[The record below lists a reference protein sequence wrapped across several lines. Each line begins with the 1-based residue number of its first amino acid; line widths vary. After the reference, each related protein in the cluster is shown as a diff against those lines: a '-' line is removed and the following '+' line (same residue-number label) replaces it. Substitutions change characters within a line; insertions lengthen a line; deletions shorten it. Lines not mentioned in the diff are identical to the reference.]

1 MVEAALY
8 QDGVRVSTPASLAD
22 TFRELREQQDG
33 MAWIG
38 LARPTEAEILSL
50 AAEFDLH
57 PLAVEDAMEA
67 HQRPKLERYGDT
79 LFVVLRAARYLDAP
93 EEVDFGELHVF
104 VGPDFLITVRHGAA
118 PDLSAVRR
126 RMEETPE
133 LLKLGPEAVLYAI
146 LDAVVDGYAPVVA
159 GVQNDI
165 DEIETEVFRG
175 DPEVSRR
182 IYELSRE
189 MVEFQRATR
198 PLVGMLHGLMAGFAK
213 YGTDEELQRYLRD
226 VADHVT
232 HTSERVDGFRQ
243 ALTDILTVNATLVT
257 QQQNAEMRALAE
269 AGFEQNEEIKK
280 ISSWAAILFAP
291 TLVGTIY
298 GMNFEHMPELQLEL
312 RIPLRDRPDG
322 GGLRQF
328 VRDFQAAG
336 LALTTS
342 CRAQFFCGLC
352 SRIGATIRPP
362 GRHRPGSSSAGEAAG
377 GTAGSWETAAAGAW
391 TRHEATARTTRPARG
406 SLPQPGPAPPAVAGA
421 AHPRRPH
428 RAHRMGRRLPPARL
442 PHPGSRVTDMPELH
456 TRLLADVIAL
466 GSPYPLVLTGGY
478 AVRAHHL
485 INRPSQDLDVAT
497 ENPAPMADIAATLPP
512 AWKQLDVLVR
522 PGRGQEP
529 TRHGVRLCRGRCE
542 AVFGTGESQVADW
555 GVDAPGTGSTSHLCS
570 ASPLRGLGTRTV
582 PVSGEAG
589 AITRFLSRRV

>member
-1 MVEAALY
+1 MAERRARPLSKNLRKSVWRRALPPPQPPAATNPAPRAEPPAPEQIEVVSVVQAALY
-8 QDGVRVSTPASLAD
+8 RDGVRVSSPATLAD
-22 TFRELREQQDG
+22 TFRELREEPSG

-38 LARPTEAEILSL
+38 LARPTERELLSL
-50 AAEFDLH
+50 AEEFDLH
-57 PLAVEDAMEA
+57 PLSVEDAMEA

-104 VGPDFLITVRHGAA
+104 VGPDFVITVRHGAA

-146 LDAVVDGYAPVVA
+146 LDAVVDGYEPVVA

-257 QQQNAEMRALAE
+257 QEQNAEMRALAE

-298 GMNFEHMPELQLEL
+298 GMNFEHMPEL
-312 RIPLRDRPDG
+312 RWSFGYP
-322 GGLRQF
+322 F
-328 VRDFQAAG
+328 A
-336 LALTTS
+336 
-342 CRAQFFCGLC
+342 
-352 SRIGATIRPP
+352 
-362 GRHRPGSSSAGEAAG
+362 
-377 GTAGSWETAAAGAW
+377 
-391 TRHEATARTTRPARG
+391 
-406 SLPQPGPAPPAVAGA
+406 
-421 AHPRRPH
+421 
-428 RAHRMGRRLPPARL
+428 
-442 PHPGSRVTDMPELH
+442 
-456 TRLLADVIAL
+456 IAL
-466 GSPYPLVLTGGY
+466 
-478 AVRAHHL
+478 
-485 INRPSQDLDVAT
+485 
-497 ENPAPMADIAATLPP
+497 MAIVCTSLYVIF
-512 AWKQLDVLVR
+512 KR
-522 PGRGQEP
+522 R
-529 TRHGVRLCRGRCE
+529 
-542 AVFGTGESQVADW
+542 DW
-555 GVDAPGTGSTSHLCS
+555 L
-570 ASPLRGLGTRTV
+570 
-582 PVSGEAG
+582 
-589 AITRFLSRRV
+589 

>member
-1 MVEAALY
+1 MSEGSARPASKGARKSVWRRALTPPAAPPAPPPTPRPEPAAPEPADADSVVQAALY
-8 QDGVRVSTPASLAD
+8 RDGVRVSTPESLAD
-22 TFRELREQQDG
+22 TFRELREQPDG

-38 LARPTEAEILSL
+38 LARPTEAELHSL

-67 HQRPKLERYGDT
+67 HQRPKLERYGET
-79 LFVVLRAARYLDAP
+79 LFVVLSAARYLDAL

-126 RMEETPE
+126 RMEDTPE

-146 LDAVVDGYAPVVA
+146 LDSVVDGYVPVVS

-175 DPEVSRR
+175 DPKASRR

-198 PLVGMLHGLMAGFAK
+198 PLVGMLHALMAGFSK
-213 YGTDEELQRYLRD
+213 YRTDEELQRYLRD

-298 GMNFEHMPELQLEL
+298 GMNFDHMPELHWMLGYPFAIIL
-312 RIPLRDRPDG
+312 MAVVCTSLYIVFKRRDW
-322 GGLRQF
+322 L
-328 VRDFQAAG
+328 
-336 LALTTS
+336 
-342 CRAQFFCGLC
+342 
-352 SRIGATIRPP
+352 
-362 GRHRPGSSSAGEAAG
+362 
-377 GTAGSWETAAAGAW
+377 
-391 TRHEATARTTRPARG
+391 
-406 SLPQPGPAPPAVAGA
+406 
-421 AHPRRPH
+421 
-428 RAHRMGRRLPPARL
+428 
-442 PHPGSRVTDMPELH
+442 
-456 TRLLADVIAL
+456 
-466 GSPYPLVLTGGY
+466 
-478 AVRAHHL
+478 
-485 INRPSQDLDVAT
+485 
-497 ENPAPMADIAATLPP
+497 
-512 AWKQLDVLVR
+512 
-522 PGRGQEP
+522 
-529 TRHGVRLCRGRCE
+529 
-542 AVFGTGESQVADW
+542 
-555 GVDAPGTGSTSHLCS
+555 
-570 ASPLRGLGTRTV
+570 
-582 PVSGEAG
+582 
-589 AITRFLSRRV
+589 

>member
-1 MVEAALY
+1 MAERRARPASTAKKHTWRRTTRSAAAPPPADPGPATPAGATAEQREADSVIQAALY
-8 QDGVRVSTPASLAD
+8 EGGVRVATPSSLAD
-22 TFRELREQQDG
+22 TFRELREQRDG

-38 LARPTEAEILSL
+38 LARPTEAELLSL

-57 PLAVEDAMEA
+57 ELAVEDAMEA
-67 HQRPKLERYGDT
+67 HQRPKLERYGET

-104 VGPDFLITVRHGAA
+104 VGPDFVITVRHGAA

-126 RMEETPE
+126 RMEASPE

-165 DEIETEVFRG
+165 DEIETEVFSG

-198 PLVGMLHGLMAGFAK
+198 PLVGMLHALMAGFAK

-243 ALTDILTVNATLVT
+243 ALTDILTVNSTLVT

-298 GMNFEHMPELQLEL
+298 GMNFETMPELKW
-312 RIPLRDRPDG
+312 
-322 GGLRQF
+322 
-328 VRDFQAAG
+328 AAG
-336 LALTTS
+336 YPFAILLM
-342 CRAQFFCGLC
+342 
-352 SRIGATIRPP
+352 
-362 GRHRPGSSSAGEAAG
+362 AAVCI
-377 GTAGSWETAAAGAW
+377 
-391 TRHEATARTTRPARG
+391 
-406 SLPQPGPAPPAVAGA
+406 SLYFIFK
-421 AHPRRPH
+421 RR
-428 RAHRMGRRLPPARL
+428 
-442 PHPGSRVTDMPELH
+442 
-456 TRLLADVIAL
+456 
-466 GSPYPLVLTGGY
+466 
-478 AVRAHHL
+478 
-485 INRPSQDLDVAT
+485 
-497 ENPAPMADIAATLPP
+497 
-512 AWKQLDVLVR
+512 
-522 PGRGQEP
+522 
-529 TRHGVRLCRGRCE
+529 
-542 AVFGTGESQVADW
+542 DW
-555 GVDAPGTGSTSHLCS
+555 L
-570 ASPLRGLGTRTV
+570 
-582 PVSGEAG
+582 
-589 AITRFLSRRV
+589 

>member
-1 MVEAALY
+1 MPERPNRPARPDRHRPPSTTPSPSPLPPDHHSVVDSAVYRDGRRAA
-8 QDGVRVSTPASLAD
+8 SPATLAD
-22 TFRELREQQDG
+22 TFRQLRERPDG

-38 LARPTEAEILSL
+38 LHRPTQAELHSLEAE
-50 AAEFDLH
+50 FNLH
-57 PLAVEDAMEA
+57 PLAIEDALEA

-93 EEVDFGELHVF
+93 EEVEFGELHVF

-133 LLKLGPEAVLYAI
+133 LLSLGPEAALYAI

-159 GVQNDI
+159 GVQNDM

-198 PLVGMLHGLMAGFAK
+198 PLVGMLHALMAGFAK

-243 ALTDILTVNATLVT
+243 ALTEILTVNATLVS

-298 GMNFEHMPELQLEL
+298 GMNFE
-312 RIPLRDRPDG
+312 
-322 GGLRQF
+322 
-328 VRDFQAAG
+328 V
-336 LALTTS
+336 
-342 CRAQFFCGLC
+342 
-352 SRIGATIRPP
+352 
-362 GRHRPGSSSAGEAAG
+362 
-377 GTAGSWETAAAGAW
+377 
-391 TRHEATARTTRPARG
+391 
-406 SLPQPGPAPPAVAGA
+406 
-421 AHPRRPH
+421 
-428 RAHRMGRRLPPARL
+428 
-442 PHPGSRVTDMPELH
+442 MPELH
-456 TRLLADVIAL
+456 WAAGYPFALLLMAVVCTSLYVIFKK
-466 GSPYPLVLTGGY
+466 
-478 AVRAHHL
+478 R
-485 INRPSQDLDVAT
+485 
-497 ENPAPMADIAATLPP
+497 
-512 AWKQLDVLVR
+512 
-522 PGRGQEP
+522 
-529 TRHGVRLCRGRCE
+529 
-542 AVFGTGESQVADW
+542 DW
-555 GVDAPGTGSTSHLCS
+555 L
-570 ASPLRGLGTRTV
+570 
-582 PVSGEAG
+582 
-589 AITRFLSRRV
+589 

>member
-1 MVEAALY
+1 MSERRARSASKDTRGDSKNASNGKDARKSVWRRALTPPAAPPARPPSPRPDPPAPDPDDAGSVVQAALY
-8 QDGVRVSTPASLAD
+8 RDGVRVSTPATLAD
-22 TFRELREQQDG
+22 TFRELRDEPDG
-33 MAWIG
+33 VAWIG
-38 LARPTEAEILSL
+38 LARPTEAELLSL

-67 HQRPKLERYGDT
+67 HQRPKLERYGET
-79 LFVVLRAARYLDAP
+79 LFVVLRAARYLDAL

-104 VGPDFLITVRHGAA
+104 VGPDFVITVRHGAA

-126 RMEETPE
+126 RMEDTPE

-146 LDAVVDGYAPVVA
+146 LDSVVDGYLPVVS

-175 DPEVSRR
+175 DPKVSRR

-198 PLVGMLHGLMAGFAK
+198 PLVGMLHALMAGFAK

-298 GMNFEHMPELQLEL
+298 GMNF
-312 RIPLRDRPDG
+312 D
-322 GGLRQF
+322 
-328 VRDFQAAG
+328 
-336 LALTTS
+336 S
-342 CRAQFFCGLC
+342 
-352 SRIGATIRPP
+352 
-362 GRHRPGSSSAGEAAG
+362 
-377 GTAGSWETAAAGAW
+377 
-391 TRHEATARTTRPARG
+391 
-406 SLPQPGPAPPAVAGA
+406 
-421 AHPRRPH
+421 
-428 RAHRMGRRLPPARL
+428 
-442 PHPGSRVTDMPELH
+442 MPELH
-456 TRLLADVIAL
+456 WVLGYPFAIVLMAVVCTSLYVIFK
-466 GSPYPLVLTGGY
+466 
-478 AVRAHHL
+478 R
-485 INRPSQDLDVAT
+485 
-497 ENPAPMADIAATLPP
+497 
-512 AWKQLDVLVR
+512 K
-522 PGRGQEP
+522 
-529 TRHGVRLCRGRCE
+529 
-542 AVFGTGESQVADW
+542 DW
-555 GVDAPGTGSTSHLCS
+555 L
-570 ASPLRGLGTRTV
+570 
-582 PVSGEAG
+582 
-589 AITRFLSRRV
+589 

>member
-1 MVEAALY
+1 MSERRARPAAKGSAKNARKSVWRRALTPPAAPPRSEAPPAAARTAEPEPMSIVQAALY
-8 QDGVRVSTPASLAD
+8 RDGVRVSSPATLAE
-22 TFRELREQQDG
+22 TFRELRDQPSG

-38 LARPTEAEILSL
+38 LARPTESELLSL

-57 PLAVEDAMEA
+57 PLSVEDAMEA
-67 HQRPKLERYGDT
+67 HQRPKLERYGET

-104 VGPDFLITVRHGAA
+104 VGPDFVITVRHGAA

-165 DEIETEVFRG
+165 DEIETEVFGG
-175 DPEVSRR
+175 DPAVSRR

-298 GMNFEHMPELQLEL
+298 GMNF
-312 RIPLRDRPDG
+312 D
-322 GGLRQF
+322 
-328 VRDFQAAG
+328 
-336 LALTTS
+336 
-342 CRAQFFCGLC
+342 
-352 SRIGATIRPP
+352 
-362 GRHRPGSSSAGEAAG
+362 
-377 GTAGSWETAAAGAW
+377 
-391 TRHEATARTTRPARG
+391 
-406 SLPQPGPAPPAVAGA
+406 
-421 AHPRRPH
+421 
-428 RAHRMGRRLPPARL
+428 
-442 PHPGSRVTDMPELH
+442 DMPELGWH
-456 TRLLADVIAL
+456 F
-466 GSPYPLVLTGGY
+466 GYPFAIGLMGVVCVSLY
-478 AVRAHHL
+478 L
-485 INRPSQDLDVAT
+485 IFKR
-497 ENPAPMADIAATLPP
+497 
-512 AWKQLDVLVR
+512 R
-522 PGRGQEP
+522 
-529 TRHGVRLCRGRCE
+529 
-542 AVFGTGESQVADW
+542 DW
-555 GVDAPGTGSTSHLCS
+555 L
-570 ASPLRGLGTRTV
+570 
-582 PVSGEAG
+582 
-589 AITRFLSRRV
+589 

>member
-1 MVEAALY
+1 MSERRARPAAKSSAAKGSRKSAWRRALTPPSAPPPAPASDTEPPAPETAEPPSIVQAALY
-8 QDGVRVSTPASLAD
+8 RDGVRVSSPATLAD
-22 TFRELREQQDG
+22 TFRELREQPSG

-38 LARPTEAEILSL
+38 LARPTESELLSL

-57 PLAVEDAMEA
+57 PLSVEDAMEA
-67 HQRPKLERYGDT
+67 HQRPKLERYGNT
-79 LFVVLRAARYLDAP
+79 LFVVLSAARYLDAP

-104 VGPDFLITVRHGAA
+104 VGPDFVITVRHGAA

-133 LLKLGPEAVLYAI
+133 LLSLGPEAVLYAI
-146 LDAVVDGYAPVVA
+146 LDTVVDGYAPVVS

-198 PLVGMLHGLMAGFAK
+198 PLVGMLHSLMAGFAK

-291 TLVGTIY
+291 TLVGTVY
-298 GMNFEHMPELQLEL
+298 GMNFEHMPELHWGFGYPFAILL
-312 RIPLRDRPDG
+312 MAAVCISLYVIFKRRDW
-322 GGLRQF
+322 L
-328 VRDFQAAG
+328 
-336 LALTTS
+336 
-342 CRAQFFCGLC
+342 
-352 SRIGATIRPP
+352 
-362 GRHRPGSSSAGEAAG
+362 
-377 GTAGSWETAAAGAW
+377 
-391 TRHEATARTTRPARG
+391 
-406 SLPQPGPAPPAVAGA
+406 
-421 AHPRRPH
+421 
-428 RAHRMGRRLPPARL
+428 
-442 PHPGSRVTDMPELH
+442 
-456 TRLLADVIAL
+456 
-466 GSPYPLVLTGGY
+466 
-478 AVRAHHL
+478 
-485 INRPSQDLDVAT
+485 
-497 ENPAPMADIAATLPP
+497 
-512 AWKQLDVLVR
+512 
-522 PGRGQEP
+522 
-529 TRHGVRLCRGRCE
+529 
-542 AVFGTGESQVADW
+542 
-555 GVDAPGTGSTSHLCS
+555 
-570 ASPLRGLGTRTV
+570 
-582 PVSGEAG
+582 
-589 AITRFLSRRV
+589 

>member
-1 MVEAALY
+1 MADRRARPAPKDAGPVSKGSRKSVWRRALPPPPTPPAVPTPPKPTAPDTAERAASVVEAAVY
-8 QDGVRVSTPASLAD
+8 QDGVRVSSPATLAD
-22 TFRELREQQDG
+22 TFRELREAPAG

-38 LARPTEAEILSL
+38 LARPTEAELLSL

-79 LFVVLRAARYLDAP
+79 LFVVLRAARYLDAQ

-104 VGPDFLITVRHGAA
+104 VGPDFVITVRHGAA

-126 RMEETPE
+126 RMEESPE

-159 GVQNDI
+159 GVQNDV

-175 DPEVSRR
+175 DPKVSRR

-198 PLVGMLHGLMAGFAK
+198 PLVGMLHGLMAGFTK
-213 YGTDEELQRYLRD
+213 YETDEELQRYLRD

-243 ALTDILTVNATLVT
+243 ALTEILTVNATLVT

-298 GMNFEHMPELQLEL
+298 GMNFKHMPELSWSFGYPFA
-312 RIPLRDRPDG
+312 I
-322 GGLRQF
+322 GLMG
-328 VRDFQAAG
+328 VV
-336 LALTTS
+336 
-342 CRAQFFCGLC
+342 C
-352 SRIGATIRPP
+352 
-362 GRHRPGSSSAGEAAG
+362 
-377 GTAGSWETAAAGAW
+377 
-391 TRHEATARTTRPARG
+391 G
-406 SLPQPGPAPPAVAGA
+406 SLYVIFK
-421 AHPRRPH
+421 RR
-428 RAHRMGRRLPPARL
+428 
-442 PHPGSRVTDMPELH
+442 
-456 TRLLADVIAL
+456 
-466 GSPYPLVLTGGY
+466 
-478 AVRAHHL
+478 
-485 INRPSQDLDVAT
+485 
-497 ENPAPMADIAATLPP
+497 
-512 AWKQLDVLVR
+512 
-522 PGRGQEP
+522 
-529 TRHGVRLCRGRCE
+529 
-542 AVFGTGESQVADW
+542 DW
-555 GVDAPGTGSTSHLCS
+555 L
-570 ASPLRGLGTRTV
+570 
-582 PVSGEAG
+582 
-589 AITRFLSRRV
+589 

>member
-1 MVEAALY
+1 MSERRPRPAARNGKKSVWRRTLAAPAAPPAAPPTPRTDPPAPEAPDTGSVVQAALY
-8 QDGVRVSTPASLAD
+8 RDGVRVSTPASLAD
-22 TFRELREQQDG
+22 TFRELRDQPDG

-38 LARPTEAEILSL
+38 LARPTEAELLSL

-79 LFVVLRAARYLDAP
+79 LFVVLRAARYVDAL

-126 RMEETPE
+126 RMEDTTE

-146 LDAVVDGYAPVVA
+146 LDSVVDGYVPVVS

-175 DPEVSRR
+175 DPAVSRR

-198 PLVGMLHGLMAGFAK
+198 PLVGMLHALMAGFAK

-243 ALTDILTVNATLVT
+243 ALADILTVNATLVT

-298 GMNFEHMPELQLEL
+298 GMNFSHMPELHWGFGYPFAIGLMGVVCVSL
-312 RIPLRDRPDG
+312 YLVFKRRDW
-322 GGLRQF
+322 L
-328 VRDFQAAG
+328 
-336 LALTTS
+336 
-342 CRAQFFCGLC
+342 
-352 SRIGATIRPP
+352 
-362 GRHRPGSSSAGEAAG
+362 
-377 GTAGSWETAAAGAW
+377 
-391 TRHEATARTTRPARG
+391 
-406 SLPQPGPAPPAVAGA
+406 
-421 AHPRRPH
+421 
-428 RAHRMGRRLPPARL
+428 
-442 PHPGSRVTDMPELH
+442 
-456 TRLLADVIAL
+456 
-466 GSPYPLVLTGGY
+466 
-478 AVRAHHL
+478 
-485 INRPSQDLDVAT
+485 
-497 ENPAPMADIAATLPP
+497 
-512 AWKQLDVLVR
+512 
-522 PGRGQEP
+522 
-529 TRHGVRLCRGRCE
+529 
-542 AVFGTGESQVADW
+542 
-555 GVDAPGTGSTSHLCS
+555 
-570 ASPLRGLGTRTV
+570 
-582 PVSGEAG
+582 
-589 AITRFLSRRV
+589 

>member
-1 MVEAALY
+1 MSERSGGRNGGRRSVWRRALTPPHSPASASPVPSAAETEPAEPTSVVQAVLY
-8 QDGVRVSTPASLAD
+8 RDGVRVSSPATLAE
-22 TFRELREQQDG
+22 TYRALREQAPG

-38 LARPTEAEILSL
+38 LARPTGAELQSL

-93 EEVDFGELHVF
+93 EEVEFAELHVF
-104 VGPDFLITVRHGAA
+104 VGPDFVLTVRHGAA

-126 RMEETPE
+126 RMEDAPE
-133 LLKLGPEAVLYAI
+133 LLALGPEAVLYAI
-146 LDAVVDGYAPVVA
+146 LDAVVDGYAPVVS
-159 GVQNDI
+159 GVQIDI

-213 YGTDEELQRYLRD
+213 YETDQELQRYLRD

-243 ALTDILTVNATLVT
+243 ALTEILTVNATLVT

-298 GMNFEHMPELQLEL
+298 GMNFEHMPEL
-312 RIPLRDRPDG
+312 RW
-322 GGLRQF
+322 
-328 VRDFQAAG
+328 AAG
-336 LALTTS
+336 YPFAILLMAVV
-342 CRAQFFCGLC
+342 CV
-352 SRIGATIRPP
+352 
-362 GRHRPGSSSAGEAAG
+362 
-377 GTAGSWETAAAGAW
+377 
-391 TRHEATARTTRPARG
+391 
-406 SLPQPGPAPPAVAGA
+406 SLY
-421 AHPRRPH
+421 
-428 RAHRMGRRLPPARL
+428 
-442 PHPGSRVTDMPELH
+442 
-456 TRLLADVIAL
+456 VIFKK
-466 GSPYPLVLTGGY
+466 
-478 AVRAHHL
+478 R
-485 INRPSQDLDVAT
+485 
-497 ENPAPMADIAATLPP
+497 
-512 AWKQLDVLVR
+512 
-522 PGRGQEP
+522 
-529 TRHGVRLCRGRCE
+529 
-542 AVFGTGESQVADW
+542 DW
-555 GVDAPGTGSTSHLCS
+555 L
-570 ASPLRGLGTRTV
+570 
-582 PVSGEAG
+582 
-589 AITRFLSRRV
+589 